1 MPNRNRTTYQSQSL
15 LIGPPVSTGQHFTQF
30 GAESIYTGANLLTGF
45 YRIQNCNYS
54 FNVGRTPVMQF
65 GETAAIDRVILDTP
79 TVGLSFSYLLAN
91 FWNERQLGF
100 VTDGRL
106 PALSGITKGL
116 TDDRNY
122 FLKVVAEGVDAVGDT
137 EDSSNVFVVGFG
149 NGFLT
154 SYSSS
159 AAVNSFPSVD
169 ISVAALNMTF
179 ATGLSGKSPAIFP
192 DNGTRVSQY
201 HYVIPT
207 ILSSPGTGLLDISV
221 LRPGDITLDFRKRD
235 AVDEGIL
242 ENATGVYDVPG
253 TNIGNANIQSYSLS
267 FDLGRE
273 ALQKLGSKYAF
284 ARTITYP
291 IDVSLTVDALV
302 GDLTTGSLSDMVNG
316 DDSFDVTIN
325 IKKPVAPGD
334 PQPVMARYVVKN
346 AKINSHSYSNGI
358 GDNKTVTMEFAAQIG
373 GPNQTTV
380 GLFMSGVT
388 TVQ

>member
-207 ILSSPGTGLLDISV
+207 ILS
-221 LRPGDITLDFRKRD
+221 
-235 AVDEGIL
+235 EGII